1 MVSVRGT
8 ASTINNQ
15 TPHLITRH
23 SQAPLFR
30 IRIAPGGCEEIQ
42 SQPLGIIRGHS
53 GDAQES
59 RYPTTPFSNF
69 ACFASNEDPNLMG
82 RVRRLQTRRA
92 PPIISLVML
101 RGVEY
106 VALYQS
112 FHIYI
117 PQPIILLC

>member
-53 GDAQES
+53 GDAQELHHVS
-59 RYPTTPFSNF
+59 LSYYSLFKLCLLRIKRGLKPYGSSTTL
-69 ACFASNEDPNLMG
+69 AD
-82 RVRRLQTRRA
+82 
-92 PPIISLVML
+92 
-101 RGVEY
+101 
-106 VALYQS
+106 
-112 FHIYI
+112 
-117 PQPIILLC
+117 